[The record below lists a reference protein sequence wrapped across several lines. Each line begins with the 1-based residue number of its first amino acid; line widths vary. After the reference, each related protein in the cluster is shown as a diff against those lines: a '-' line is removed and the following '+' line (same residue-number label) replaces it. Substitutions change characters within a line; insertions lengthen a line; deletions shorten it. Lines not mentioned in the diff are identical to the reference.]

1 MKPDAT
7 NSQELNSSPPL
18 QISHKTKQ
26 KQHGSQEV
34 YRSKRQEIWEIVE
47 WLALKLHNLSIQNNT
62 SSCGEDRNDAE
73 DGGENKRKEVS
84 NLLWNIKD

>member
-1 MKPDAT
+1 MVKAQVHLLSYTKHVREYGIHKGDLDYHQGFLTQKLLWRHRNSKKGPDMKPDAT

-34 YRSKRQEIWEIVE
+34 YRSKRQEI
-47 WLALKLHNLSIQNNT
+47 
-62 SSCGEDRNDAE
+62 
-73 DGGENKRKEVS
+73 
-84 NLLWNIKD
+84 

>member
-1 MKPDAT
+1 M
-7 NSQELNSSPPL
+7 
-18 QISHKTKQ
+18 
-26 KQHGSQEV
+26 
-34 YRSKRQEIWEIVE
+34 E